1 MQDFAA
7 DIPVFLDTFGEAVTF
22 TGPGNYFDCRGIFSV
37 SEAPIIPL
45 DGEKYK
51 PQYTLTCAVAD
62 VIDITPFYT
71 VEIRGVQYRIL
82 AVTPNPVTA
91 TTEILLARP

>member
-1 MQDFAA
+1 MDFAE
-7 DIPVFLDTFGEAVTF
+7 DIPIFMDAFGEAVTF
-22 TGPGNYFDCRGIFSV
+22 TGPGSFFTVHGIFSV
-37 SEAPIIPL
+37 SDAPIIPM

-62 VIDITPFYT
+62 VTDITVLYT